1 MSLRKS
7 QSSQSPPT
15 PHSSRILVTLIG
27 LACSLSA
34 ATAFAS
40 DLLTF
45 KLEMA
50 DGKFNPARIEVPAG
64 QRIKIEIHN
73 VGKTAAEFESV
84 ELRKEKVLAPGAQ
97 SFVVIAPLRPGEY
110 KFFDDFHLNM
120 PQGAIVAK

>member
-1 MSLRKS
+1 MFSVNRQGAA
-7 QSSQSPPT
+7 QSIART
-15 PHSSRILVTLIG
+15 RFFAVITG
-27 LACSLSA
+27 LLCALFSVGVMA
-34 ATAFAS
+34 A

-45 KLEMA
+45 KLEMQ

-73 VGKTAAEFESV
+73 VGKSAAEFESV

-97 SFVVIAPLRPGEY
+97 SFIVIAPLRPGEY

-120 PQGAIVAK
+120 PQGAIVAR

>member
-1 MSLRKS
+1 MSLRKTYFAS
-7 QSSQSPPT
+7 
-15 PHSSRILVTLIG
+15 G
-27 LACSLSA
+27 LAGLVCTLSV
-34 ATAFAS
+34 ATAFAA
-40 DLLTF
+40 DILTF
-45 KLEMA
+45 RLEMQ

-73 VGKTAAEFESV
+73 VGKSAAEFESV

-120 PQGAIVAK
+120 PQGVIVAK

>member
-1 MSLRKS
+1 MSLRKT
-7 QSSQSPPT
+7 QFMAG
-15 PHSSRILVTLIG
+15 LIG
-27 LACSLSA
+27 LVCSLFA
-34 ATAFAS
+34 ARVFAA
-40 DLLTF
+40 DILTF
-45 KLEMA
+45 KLEMQ

-73 VGKTAAEFESV
+73 IGKSAAEFESV

-120 PQGAIVAK
+120 PQGVIVAK